1 MMDILYNLL
10 KENIEL
16 YNNFLELENEKYEA
30 ALKDDISTMDDIV
43 SKEQAYYLQ
52 MRGLENKRDKVLKDL
67 GFNDKTLKE
76 IIELSENEQ
85 KLKLTEMYD
94 ELNRLIKELKKIKTL
109 CKNIFEVRIHRV
121 DRVMKQLG
129 EKENAYSS
137 KSLILSKK
145 I

>member
-1 MMDILYNLL
+1 MDKLYDLL
-10 KENIEL
+10 KENVEL
-16 YNNFLELENEKYEA
+16 YSNFLELEYKKYEA
-30 ALKDDISTMDDIV
+30 VIKDDISTMDDIV
-43 SKEQAYYLQ
+43 SKEQACYLK
-52 MRGLENKRDKVLKDL
+52 MRGLEQKREKILKDL
-67 GFNDKTLKE
+67 GFADKTLKE
-76 IIELSENEQ
+76 IIAFSENEQ

-94 ELNRLIKELKKIKTL
+94 ELNRLIKELKKIQTL